1 MSFAQQSYT
10 VTEGGAVNVTLVTST
25 SDYEFDF
32 TVTLEPSEGSAT
44 GESCSLTC
52 TVQDLAL
59 QNSSSLCHSSSMKV
73 EMLTVVGCNSYL
85 LFPTF
90 HLTAGSDF
98 TPGPYTVS
106 FSAGQPYAI
115 LMVSPIDDDIADPLE
130 YFTLMITSVDRPDVV
145 EIGSPNTSVITIV
158 DDEPRM
164 SATFCDVA
172 ENAFIHNTTLY
183 M

>member
-1 MSFAQQSYT
+1 MSFAPQKYT

-44 GESCSLTC
+44 GESCSPTC

-59 QNSSSLCHSSSMKV
+59 QNSSSLCHNSSTKV
-73 EMLTVVGCNSYL
+73 EMLTVVGCNSYF

-98 TPGPYTVS
+98 APGPYTVS

-115 LMVSPIDDDIADPLE
+115 LIVPPIDDNTAELSE

-145 EIGSPNTSVITIV
+145 EIGSPNTSVITIEDNDGV
-158 DDEPRM
+158 CVC
-164 SATFCDVA
+164 ACVCT
-172 ENAFIHNTTLY
+172 
-183 M
+183 